1 MFSEVMRYI
10 LDLGPTV
17 MLPVVIIIFSKIL
30 GMKAGDCFKAGLHI
44 GIGFVGIGLVI
55 GLCCISLVRLRKRWR
70 KIFDLNLHVVDAG
83 WPGSSPIAL
92 GFANC
97 AGGDSDCDIG

>member
-17 MLPVVIIIFSKIL
+17 MLPIVIIIFSKIL

-44 GIGFVGIGLVI
+44 GIGFVGIGLVGNDSNLLI
-55 GLCCISLVRLRKRWR
+55 VFYVQIMPDDLVMQ
-70 KIFDLNLHVVDAG
+70 LHR
-83 WPGSSPIAL
+83 
-92 GFANC
+92 F
-97 AGGDSDCDIG
+97 

>member
-30 GMKAGDCFKAGLHI
+30 GPEAAAPPGWLMS
-44 GIGFVGIGLVI
+44 
-55 GLCCISLVRLRKRWR
+55 IS
-70 KIFDLNLHVVDAG
+70 A
-83 WPGSSPIAL
+83 
-92 GFANC
+92 
-97 AGGDSDCDIG
+97 

>member
-17 MLPVVIIIFSKIL
+17 MLPIVIIIFSKIL

-55 GLCCISLVRLRKRWR
+55 GLMRFQKSCVIFSTSALR
-70 KIFDLNLHVVDAG
+70 
-83 WPGSSPIAL
+83 
-92 GFANC
+92 
-97 AGGDSDCDIG
+97 

>member
-30 GMKAGDCFKAGLHI
+30 G
-44 GIGFVGIGLVI
+44 GFVE
-55 GLCCISLVRLRKRWR
+55 
-70 KIFDLNLHVVDAG
+70 
-83 WPGSSPIAL
+83 
-92 GFANC
+92 
-97 AGGDSDCDIG
+97 